1 MRLRFLA
8 LPFFPLFI
16 LAVGCR
22 SYGPQFNPHAQSG
35 NKTNQFVSA
44 ERLADQSFTTVETT
58 NRVPVAWLTA
68 PTNFFKLGPGDIV
81 DIEVIG
87 NNASK
92 VTTSVG
98 PDGKIYYSL
107 LPGLFVWG
115 LTLTE
120 AKDAFEKSLSKYFR
134 DSQEVSLNLRTVGSK
149 RVWILGNVPKPGI
162 YPLGVPLTLLEAIS
176 SAGGAMTIH
185 TPAVDAVDLQNS
197 FVMRDGQLLPVD
209 FHRLLRNGDLSQNI
223 YLQPDDF
230 IYIRSLPSADVYVL
244 GAVGGPTTVPF
255 SENLSV
261 AAVIAYAGGTIK
273 YGQATQV
280 AVVRG
285 LLSEPKIA
293 IVNYREIRTGKAL
306 DVLLQPGD
314 IVYVPF
320 SPFMKLGQLVEQLT
334 KDFVSSVAVNAGTH
348 AVEPNAGAVVPSIG
362 ISTTTK

>member
-1 MRLRFLA
+1 MRLRFSA
-8 LPFFPLFI
+8 LSFIPLFI

-35 NKTNQFVSA
+35 SKTNQFVSA
-44 ERLADQSFTTVETT
+44 QRLTDQSFATVETT
-58 NRVPVAWLTA
+58 NRVPADWLTA
-68 PTNFFKLGPGDIV
+68 PTNFFKLGPGDILDV
-81 DIEVIG
+81 EVIG
-87 NNASK
+87 NTASK
-92 VTTSVG
+92 ATASVG

-120 AKDAFEKSLSKYFR
+120 AKDAFEKSFAKYFR
-134 DSQEVSLNLRTVGSK
+134 DSQEVSLNLRAVGSK
-149 RVWILGNVPKPGI
+149 RVWILGNVHKPGV
-162 YPLGVPLTLLEAIS
+162 YPLAVPLTLLEAIS
-176 SAGGAMTIH
+176 SAGGAMNIH
-185 TPAVDAVDLQNS
+185 APSMDAVDLQNS
-197 FVMRDGQLLPVD
+197 FVMRDGKLLPVD
-209 FHRLLRNGDLSQNI
+209 FYRLLRSGDLSQNI

-230 IYIRSLPSADVYVL
+230 IYVRSLPSADVYVL

-255 SENLSV
+255 SEDLSV
-261 AAVIAYAGGTIK
+261 AAVIAQAGGTIK

-285 LLSEPKIA
+285 SLSQPKIA
-293 IVNYREIRTGKAL
+293 IVNYREIRSGKAL

-320 SPFMKLGQLVEQLT
+320 SPFKKLGQLAEQLVN
-334 KDFVSSVAVNAGTH
+334 DFVSSVAVNAGTH

-362 ISTTTK
+362 ISTPAK